1 MLNFYHFQKYYC
13 TKSKIH
19 LNSHTRHRV
28 EMIERFIFLYKQT
41 KQTMSDLQNSQVYKC
56 LHTNIIFNLMK
67 NLFET

>member
-1 MLNFYHFQKYYC
+1 
-13 TKSKIH
+13 
-19 LNSHTRHRV
+19 
-28 EMIERFIFLYKQT
+28 MIERFIFLYKQT